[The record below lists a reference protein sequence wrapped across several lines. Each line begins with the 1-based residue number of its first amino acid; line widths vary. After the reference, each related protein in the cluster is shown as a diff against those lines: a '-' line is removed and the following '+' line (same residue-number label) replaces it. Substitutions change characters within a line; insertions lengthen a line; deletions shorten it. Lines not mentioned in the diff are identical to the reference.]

1 MIICYKVSLFTEIQA
16 RLFYKLPEFIGLPNI
31 IIKRK
36 AIPELIQHD
45 LTPEKLAEMAL
56 EIINDPEKYEKQKQ
70 DLAEVVSQLGEPG
83 AHERVAQIVTELLD
97 MPSQG

>member
-1 MIICYKVSLFTEIQA
+1 
-16 RLFYKLPEFIGLPNI
+16 
-31 IIKRK
+31 
-36 AIPELIQHD
+36 
-45 LTPEKLAEMAL
+45 MAL